1 MKSQGNSDVKL
12 PGEISNAKVPVFCL
26 SESAQN
32 DAFYVFIDSWAQT
45 VGELQ
50 LKLLCATTVAFV
62 LLKGKKRF
70 SNDNMVNI

>member
-32 DAFYVFIDSWAQT
+32 DAFYVFIDS
-45 VGELQ
+45 
-50 LKLLCATTVAFV
+50 
-62 LLKGKKRF
+62 
-70 SNDNMVNI
+70 